1 MSLLNRRQFLRQL
14 GVSSAALPFLAG
26 LPSLRGAT
34 TPQRRQRV
42 IIMFSPNGT
51 LPTEFW
57 PNAAGDAFA
66 LSPILQPLEP
76 FKDRTLIIDGI
87 SNKIRGDGD
96 NHMRGM
102 SCLLTANELL
112 PGNIRGG
119 GGTPAGWASSISI
132 DQEIKN
138 FLQSQP
144 DTRTRFG
151 SLEFGVAVPDRADPW
166 TRMSY
171 TGANQPVTPID
182 NPYQMFGKL
191 YGKMKDRDSLVSILD
206 DVKDDLARVSAKLSA
221 RDKALLDQHVT
232 IVRNVEQELQ
242 RSDAD
247 ARLAHPMPELDP
259 SVELVNDNTPQI
271 SRMQLD
277 LLVNSLANDMTR
289 VVTLQYM
296 RSVGQAQMRW
306 LGIQEGHHSLSHE
319 PDSNPDA
326 YAKLTKIN
334 TWFCGELAYLAKRLA
349 ETPEPA
355 GEGSMLDNTLIVW
368 TNELGKGN
376 THMLDNIPCVMVG
389 GCPRLQDGPHAQAR
403 QSPAQPPLDGP
414 LQIHGPRHPDLRQG
428 RPLHRRPPRP
438 RVADPGR
445 DAAAAPSSR
454 SLCGPLQFLCA
465 SAVKLPRS
473 SIWLSASSA
482 CQRTQSAPPRPCPRP
497 RP

>member
-1 MSLLNRRQFLRQL
+1 MSTLNRRQFLRHL

-26 LPSLRGAT
+26 LPSLMGA
-34 TPQRRQRV
+34 PLSQRRQRV

-51 LPTEFW
+51 LPNEYW
-57 PNAAGDAFA
+57 PDPSSDG
-66 LSPILQPLEP
+66 LVLKPIMQPLEP
-76 FKDRTLIIDGI
+76 FKDRMLVVNGI
-87 SNKIRGDGD
+87 CNKIRGDGD
-96 NHMRGM
+96 GHMRGM

-138 FLQSQP
+138 FLQSREE
-144 DTRTRFG
+144 TRTRFG

-171 TGANQPVTPID
+171 AGANQPVAPID

-191 YGKMKDRDSLVSILD
+191 YGRMKDRDSLVSILD
-206 DVKDDLARVSAKLSA
+206 DVRDDLTRVSAKLSA

-232 IVRNVEQELQ
+232 IVRNLEQDLK
-242 RSDAD
+242 RNDAD
-247 ARLAHPMPELDP
+247 AKLAHPMPELDP

-271 SRMQLD
+271 SRMQID

-289 VVTLQYM
+289 IATLQYM

-306 LGIQEGHHSLSHE
+306 LGIEEGHHTLSHE
-319 PDSNPDA
+319 PDANKDS
-326 YAKLTKIN
+326 YGKLQKIN

-355 GEGSMLDNTLIVW
+355 GEGSMLDHTLIIW

-376 THMLDNIPCVMVG
+376 SHTLDNIPCVMVG
-389 GCPRLQDGPHAQAR
+389 GGAGFKMGRSIKIDKVPHNRLWLALAHAM
-403 QSPAQPPLDGP
+403 GHE
-414 LQIHGPRHPDLRQG
+414 LQTFGKTDFCEGGAL
-428 RPLHRRPPRP
+428 
-438 RVADPGR
+438 
-445 DAAAAPSSR
+445 
-454 SLCGPLQFLCA
+454 SLA
-465 SAVKLPRS
+465 
-473 SIWLSASSA
+473 
-482 CQRTQSAPPRPCPRP
+482 
-497 RP
+497 